1 MPWEGRSDLE
11 EVVFKHAGGSS
22 GVNNVSDRAA
32 GLLITVRIKDCDRV
46 ACEGVQELGAV
57 SERAL
62 QEGGGGVF
70 LARLLGNGSVRSF
83 LGSSA
88 IVSLKECDR
97 PVYLRVRRIES
108 ELAFDA
114 DRSDS
119 AVFASALIELE
130 SAR

>member
-57 SERAL
+57 SELAP
-62 QEGGGGVF
+62 QAGGVI
-70 LARLLGNGSVRSF
+70 LARLLGNVKVRSF

-108 ELAFDA
+108 ELAFGA

>member
-11 EVVFKHAGGSS
+11 EVVFKHAGNSS

-46 ACEGVQELGAV
+46 ACEAVQELICAV
-57 SERAL
+57 SELAP
-62 QEGGGGVF
+62 QAGGVI
-70 LARLLGNGSVRSF
+70 LARLLGNGSVHSC

-114 DRSDS
+114 DRSGS
-119 AVFASALIELE
+119 VVFASALIELE

>member
-1 MPWEGRSDLE
+1 MVPCEGRSDLE
-11 EVVFKHAGGSS
+11 EVVFKHAGGIS

-46 ACEGVQELGAV
+46 ACEGIQELGAV
-57 SERAL
+57 SELAP
-62 QEGGGGVF
+62 QAGGVI

-97 PVYLRVRRIES
+97 PVYLRVRGIES

-130 SAR
+130 IAR